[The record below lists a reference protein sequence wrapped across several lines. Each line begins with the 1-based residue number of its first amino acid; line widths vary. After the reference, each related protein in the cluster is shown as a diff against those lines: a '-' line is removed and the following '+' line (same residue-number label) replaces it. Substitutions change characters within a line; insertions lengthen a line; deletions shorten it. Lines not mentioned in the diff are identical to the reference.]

1 MKNELSNVIVRIR
14 VIATLVIVA
23 FHCTCPYYAWQD
35 LGGGGGNL
43 FYGRLYDKIF
53 LHILCQTM
61 LPTFFMISG
70 MLFYAAKDKYKDRL
84 ATFWKKFDRLMVP
97 YTLIFT
103 LAAWLNLPAIGSGS
117 ANGHLWF
124 VRELFIIFC
133 FSLLMYKVA
142 EKWLIF
148 LGILMYACFT
158 MQSRLGFATSE
169 IPTHLLM
176 FYIFFIGGHYAVKYF
191 YLLRRRWVALAITLL
206 WLVAV
211 ILDVQTAYKLLF
223 NMMLLA
229 IIPGTEVKGE
239 VTKSINKNSFGIYLI
254 HHLFIFAI
262 YPIPFMTTLYAD
274 HPIVAPITMF
284 SLSLAFSWIVSEGLK
299 RVTFKYI

>member
-1 MKNELSNVIVRIR
+1 MTK
-14 VIATLVIVA
+14 
-23 FHCTCPYYAWQD
+23 F
-35 LGGGGGNL
+35 
-43 FYGRLYDKIF
+43 F

-97 YTLIFT
+97 YTPIFT

-124 VRELFIIFC
+124 VRELFIIIC

-142 EKWLIF
+142 EKWLMF

-158 MQSRLGFATSE
+158 MQSRLGFVTSE
-169 IPTHLLM
+169 IPTNFLM
-176 FYIFFIGGHYAVKYF
+176 FYIFFIGGHYAIKYF
-191 YLLRRRWVALAITLL
+191 YLLRRRRVALTITLL

-223 NMMLLA
+223 NLMLLA
-229 IIPGTEVKGE
+229 IIPGTEVKNK
-239 VTKSINKNSFGIYLI
+239 VTRSINKNSFGIYLI
-254 HHLFIFAI
+254 HHLFLFAVYHIFFI
-262 YPIPFMTTLYAD
+262 NSLYINHAVIA
-274 HPIVAPITMF
+274 PIVLF
-284 SLSLAFSWIVSEGLK
+284 CLSIVFAWIVSDGLK
-299 RVTFKYI
+299 RAGFKYI